1 MSSTVLG
8 SVPGEL
14 GTLLKL
20 LLDLI
25 LYVYGEQLRS
35 YKDGQLLS
43 HTVPRQA
50 SRRQFTSILS
60 PITAG
65 QLALLEPAERFF
77 FPRNNVQD
85 ARVDLGVGAYE
96 ADTLPT
102 EQPCPV
108 SSLTS
113 SRHTQ

>member
-1 MSSTVLG
+1 MQIRYVFQVLYGVISEFYVLFPGSMLNHRPVCVLG

-14 GTLLKL
+14 GKLLKL

-25 LYVYGEQLRS
+25 FYVHGEQLRS

-77 FPRNNVQD
+77 F
-85 ARVDLGVGAYE
+85 
-96 ADTLPT
+96 TK
-102 EQPCPV
+102 
-108 SSLTS
+108 
-113 SRHTQ
+113 